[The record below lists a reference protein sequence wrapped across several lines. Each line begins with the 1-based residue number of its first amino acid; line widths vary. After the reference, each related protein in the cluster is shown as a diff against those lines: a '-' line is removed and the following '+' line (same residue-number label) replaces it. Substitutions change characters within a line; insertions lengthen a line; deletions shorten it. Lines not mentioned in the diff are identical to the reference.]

1 MQVEVIYW
9 RDIPAQCTARIGR
22 KRQGMPLSER
32 FERAID
38 RCAMKVG
45 AKDSDAYL
53 REWRR
58 VALSP
63 EDAGEGEAKE
73 VLERVSARLEA
84 EYDNAR
90 LRSLIERDGFESPQS
105 SSS

>member
-9 RDIPAQCTARIGR
+9 RDIPAQCSARIGR
-22 KRQGMPLSER
+22 KRQGLPLSER

-53 REWRR
+53 GEWRR
-58 VALSP
+58 VALPDES
-63 EDAGEGEAKE
+63 EGDAKE
-73 VLERVSARLEA
+73 VLERLRDRLEA

-90 LRSLIERDGFESPQS
+90 LRALIERDGFESPSSTS
-105 SSS
+105 SS